1 MDYTQPVET
10 LIPGAQGRILGVLA
24 RGGAPLNLRTLARLA
39 GISPGQASRVL
50 PRLVDLGVVERTD
63 VPPSAMFQLPK
74 KNFAAQLVR
83 DLADAHR
90 ALLRELRRTAAKLRP
105 APASI
110 VLFGSAA
117 SGEARVG
124 SDIDLLVVRAVGATD
139 NDAWT
144 TAVTSWVNHI
154 REFSGNPV
162 NILEEDEGDI
172 PRLLRSRR
180 SLWESI
186 GSEGILL
193 AGKPLSE
200 LARKSA

>member
-24 RGGAPLNLRTLARLA
+24 RAGAPLNLRTLARIA

-50 PRLVDLGVVERTD
+50 PRLVGLGVVERTE
-63 VPPSAMFQLPK
+63 VPPSALFELPK

-83 DLADAHR
+83 DLADAHG
-90 ALLRELRRTAAKLRP
+90 ALLRELRRTAARLRP
-105 APASI
+105 APVSI

-117 SGEARVG
+117 TGNARVR

-139 NDAWT
+139 DDAWT
-144 TAVTSWVNHI
+144 TAVTSWVTHI

-186 GSEGILL
+186 SSGGILL
-193 AGKPLSE
+193 AGKPLNE